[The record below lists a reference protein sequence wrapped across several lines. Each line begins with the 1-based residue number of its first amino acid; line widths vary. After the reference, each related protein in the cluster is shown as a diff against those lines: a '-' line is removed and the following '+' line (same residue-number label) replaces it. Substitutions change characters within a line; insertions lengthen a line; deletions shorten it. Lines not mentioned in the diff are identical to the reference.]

1 MAKKKIEADMSKKK
15 KKKKS
20 TKKFLSASNAISMK
34 SKKDNSSSNSN
45 PFETIWSRRKFDIL
59 GKKRKGEERRIGLA
73 RSLSIQK
80 ARFFSCSLAL
90 PLGTIYIFSFL
101 CLFIR

>member
-80 ARFFSCSLAL
+80 ARFFFL
-90 PLGTIYIFSFL
+90 FSRSPSWHNLYFFFL
-101 CLFIR
+101 MFVH